1 MIYTLVAGVD
11 PARILPVALDVGT
24 NNEDLLKDDMYLARP
39 VATSALH
46 VDKLKKLPIH
56 RAGVMSV

>member
-24 NNEDLLKDDMYLARP
+24 NNEDLLKDDMYLVRS
-39 VATSALH
+39 VSTSAIR
-46 VDKLKKLPIH
+46 VDKLKRLSVH